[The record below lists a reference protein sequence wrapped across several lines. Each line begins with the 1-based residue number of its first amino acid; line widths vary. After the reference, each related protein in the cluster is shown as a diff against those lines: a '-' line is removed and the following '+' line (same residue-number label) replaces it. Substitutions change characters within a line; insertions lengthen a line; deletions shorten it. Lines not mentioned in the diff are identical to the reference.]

1 METPHDIDLLLS
13 SILESSKS
21 NKPQIGH
28 AGGERLSADD
38 RAFLDR
44 MIQAIN
50 DGSKAVF
57 MVVNPDNSLDY
68 LIANESRVG
77 AIAMLAR
84 MIQRTARH
92 IEEEGEA

>member
-1 METPHDIDLLLS
+1 METPQDIDLLLS
-13 SILESSKS
+13 SILESSKGTKALTGS
-21 NKPQIGH
+21 
-28 AGGERLSADD
+28 GERLSADD

-44 MIQAIN
+44 MIGAIN

-77 AIAMLAR
+77 AIAILAR

-92 IEEEGEA
+92 IEEEGEG